1 MTNFIISLCLIS
13 IVFGIS
19 SGFSKESTLKKSLLE
34 YYDPTTKPEGQTTV
48 EISVRPV
55 NMKMCP
61 KSQVH
66 IQFLKPNEVSI
77 TNPGIFS
84 TILSEVFSIFE
95 IYFFAY
101 NHLGAHF
108 AYLEHVQVERPKINM
123 EPRIF

>member
-77 TNPGIFS
+77 TNPEIFS
-84 TILSEVFSIFE
+84 IILSEVFSILK
-95 IYFFAY
+95 Y
-101 NHLGAHF
+101 
-108 AYLEHVQVERPKINM
+108 
-123 EPRIF
+123 IFCL